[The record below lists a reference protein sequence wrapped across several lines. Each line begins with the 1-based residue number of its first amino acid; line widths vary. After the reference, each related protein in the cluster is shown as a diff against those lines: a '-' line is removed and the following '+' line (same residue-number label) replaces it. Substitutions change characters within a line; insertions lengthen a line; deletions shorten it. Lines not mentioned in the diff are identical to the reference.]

1 MRDDIRSEV
10 LTNIN
15 RDYRFGEPRGDWLQK
30 GKCPQCGKKELFTSQ
45 SKPWVL
51 RCGRA
56 NRCGWEGH
64 VKDLYPEIFDN
75 WSNRHEATEQN
86 PNAAADAYLLHAR
99 GLDLRLLRGAYSQ
112 ETHSDNQRRI
122 TSATVRFPLPGGSWW
137 ERLIDQPGRFDKKA
151 KFAWGKSYRGHWW
164 QHPAH
169 TMEQLAQ
176 AKEIWIAEGIFDA
189 SALVQ
194 AFEGAELKDNG
205 LAAVSAMSVNNYPE
219 HSLDQLRKA
228 IAEGPTP
235 THRPRLV
242 FAFDIGKA
250 GTDYTRRYVARARDE
265 GWEASAAQPRP
276 EGEVDKLDWNDL
288 LQRDRLTAAN
298 LVDYRWHGE
307 VLIADDPMDKAWI
320 LWKRHQ
326 RRASFPFTFGN
337 EQYWA
342 EFSLKKIDNIV
353 KELNESPEFEGKPI
367 EEVRTAAAMQAGA
380 ITRICNATFRV
391 LYFQRTP
398 ATDESQYYLRIDFP
412 VDRPV
417 VKAGF
422 TGGNIT
428 ASADF
433 KKRLASVAAGA
444 IWRGSGDQLDRL
456 IENQTRRIKT
466 VEMQEFTGYDRKRE
480 VYLLGDLAV
489 RRGRVFTLNEEDFFD
504 FGDCALKLGTS
515 ERLLEL
521 DYDPDRVPTDWFP
534 VVIDAFGMNGLIT
547 VSFWMLSLFAEQ
559 VRSRTKSLGFLEMT
573 GLAGTGK
580 STLIEFLWKV
590 FGRGHDQYEGFDPST
605 ATAAAVARELVK
617 VSNLP
622 VVLIEGDRTEGAP
635 HSKKFEWEELKK
647 LFNGNSPRSRGVK
660 NGGVETY
667 APPFRAAVVIAQNDA
682 VNASVPVL
690 ERIMAIH
697 FDKSGFTPESRKAA
711 ERMEN
716 WPSEELSGFIVHAL
730 RREADFLKI
739 WSDCYG
745 RYREELAATTS
756 VGNLRLL
763 RNHAQLAAALTA
775 MRCILPIS
783 DGLHRQ
789 GLEFIAQMTRQR
801 QLVASSDHPVVEKFW
816 AIFDYLVELE
826 RDDSGTMRVERSLN
840 NSRKPEET
848 IAVSLPQFFER
859 ARNHNQ
865 QIPSDDELRR
875 HLKTSKVRKFIAFK
889 SVNAP
894 SGKTFDCW
902 VFQRP
907 LSEQAVI

>member
-1 MRDDIRSEV
+1 MRDDIRTEV
-10 LTNIN
+10 LKNI
-15 RDYRFGEPRGDWLQK
+15 RADYGFADHGSDWLQK
-30 GKCPQCGKKELFTSQ
+30 GKCPQCGKKELFTRAAE
-45 SKPWVL
+45 PWVL

-75 WSNRHEATEQN
+75 WSKRHPVTEAN

-99 GLDLRLLRGAYSQ
+99 GLDLQHLRGAYSQ
-112 ETHSDNQRRI
+112 ETFHDQKNNL
-122 TSATVRFPLPGGSWW
+122 TTATVRFQLPGGSWW
-137 ERLIDQPGRFDKKA
+137 ERLIDQPGRFEKKA
-151 KFAWGKSYRGHWW
+151 RFAYGKSYKGQWW
-164 QHPAH
+164 QHPSWDLNA
-169 TMEQLAQ
+169 LA
-176 AKEIWIAEGIFDA
+176 AANEIWLAEGIFDA
-189 SALVQ
+189 SALAQ
-194 AFEGAELKDNG
+194 AFRGTELHEQG
-205 LAAVSAMSVNNYPE
+205 LTAVSLMSVNNYPE
-219 HSLDQLRKA
+219 LALAELRKA
-228 IAEGPTP
+228 VANGPTP
-235 THRPRLV
+235 THMPRLV

-250 GTDYTRRYVARARDE
+250 GADYTCKFVKRASEE
-265 GWEASAAQPRP
+265 GWEATAAQPRA
-276 EGEVDKLDWNDL
+276 EGEVEKLDWNDL
-288 LQRDRLTAAN
+288 LQRDRLTAKHLDEYRHHGKV
-298 LVDYRWHGE
+298 LVAGDAME
-307 VLIADDPMDKAWI
+307 KAWLI
-320 LWKRHQ
+320 WQ
-326 RRASFPFTFGN
+326 RLQRSSFPFVFNN

-342 EFSLKKIDNIV
+342 WFSPKKIDDTV
-353 KELNESPEFEGKPI
+353 KELNNNPEFQDRPI
-367 EEVRTAAAMQAGA
+367 EEVRQAAAEQAGS
-380 ITRICNATFRV
+380 IERICNATFRV

-422 TGGNIT
+422 SGGNIT
-428 ASADF
+428 ASGDF

-444 IWRGSGDQLDRL
+444 IWRGTGEQLDRL

-489 RRGRVFTLNEEDFFD
+489 RRGRVFSLNEEDFFD

-521 DYDPDRVPTDWFP
+521 EYDPDRVPTEWFP

-590 FGRGHDQYEGFDPST
+590 FGRGHEQYEGFDPST

-617 VSNLP
+617 VANLP

-647 LFNGNSPRSRGVK
+647 LFNGNSPRARGVK

-667 APPFRAAVVIAQNDA
+667 APPFRAAVVIAQNDP

-730 RREADFLKI
+730 RREAQFLET
-739 WSDCYG
+739 WSECYH
-745 RYREELAATTS
+745 RYHRELAEATGVT
-756 VGNLRLL
+756 NLRLL
-763 RNHAQLAAALTA
+763 RNHAQLGAALTA

-816 AIFDYLVELE
+816 AIFDYLIEIE
-826 RDDSGTMRVERSLN
+826 RDGDGTLKVSHSLN
-840 NSRKPEET
+840 NSRKPDET
-848 IAVSLPQFFER
+848 IAISLPQFFER

-865 QIPSDDELRR
+865 QVPSEDDLRR
-875 HLKTSKVRKFIAFK
+875 HLKTSKSRRFLTQKD
-889 SVNAP
+889 VNRP
-894 SGKTFDCW
+894 GGGTLHCW

-907 LSEQAVI
+907 ITASSVT